1 MTYATMKVIFYFH
14 DESLKI
20 LRAEVREYQGNFDQ
34 EYMLINMNP
43 EKPWLN
49 YASRRL
55 TEAQFIRELKF
66 LSDRK

>member
-1 MTYATMKVIFYFH
+1 MITKV
-14 DESLKI
+14 
-20 LRAEVREYQGNFDQ
+20 EVREYSGSFDQ

-55 TEAQFIRELKF
+55 TEAEFIRELKF

>member
-1 MTYATMKVIFYFH
+1 MKVIFYFH
-14 DESLKI
+14 DDD
-20 LRAEVREYQGNFDQ
+20 LRIVRTSVREFEGNFDQ

-55 TEAQFIRELKF
+55 TEAQFKQELQLLKT
-66 LSDRK
+66 RR

>member
-1 MTYATMKVIFYFH
+1 MKVIFYFH
-14 DESLKI
+14 NDDLMITKV
-20 LRAEVREYQGNFDQ
+20 EVREYSGSFDQ

-55 TEAQFIRELKF
+55 TEAEFIRELKF